1 LVEGGQALADVI
13 GADADDGVGGG
24 IVGVVATKDFDA
36 DDALLEE
43 IIATLEGPFDDV
55 FKELASPAGAAELF
69 AGDDLGQMP
78 ANRFGLFPVEDGVGG
93 GGGKRVSHGREGV
106 KKSV

>member
-1 LVEGGQALADVI
+1 LVEGGQALADVV

-24 IVGVVATKDFDA
+24 IVGIVATKDFDA

-55 FKELASPAGAAELF
+55 LEELASPAGAAELF

-93 GGGKRVSHGREGV
+93 GGGKRVSHGRV
-106 KKSV
+106 FCWF